1 MSFTTEIKKEIA
13 YNELKPCCAK
23 AELSALIQL
32 CSSLQISKQKLIIAV
47 RTENPTTAK
56 RILQLLKKQ
65 YEVET
70 ELSVIKKVK
79 LKKNHIYNLRVMNN
93 AMNIL
98 MDLGLGIYNDKG
110 LLEHPYA
117 SLVARDCCARAYLAG
132 AFMATGSCN
141 NPTTSNYHLEIVSN
155 TESHAKFIDKLMH
168 RFSLSS
174 KIIERRGKFVIY
186 LKASEKIG
194 DFLRCV
200 GAQQNLLEFENIRIN
215 RDFRNSL
222 TRLDNCDVANEMKS
236 IKAAE
241 QQIMDIKKLQES
253 GAFDKLDKKLKD
265 VAYLRLKYPEHSLNE
280 LCDEY
285 KIEQAV
291 VISKSGMKHRFVKIH
306 DLAEKA

>member
-32 CSSLQISKQKLIIAV
+32 CSSLQISNQKLIIAV
-47 RTENPTTAK
+47 KTENPTTAK
-56 RILQLLKKQ
+56 RILQLLKAQ
-65 YEVET
+65 YDVQT
-70 ELSVIKKVK
+70 ELSVIRKVK

-98 MDLGLGIYNDKG
+98 IDLGIYNEKG

-117 SLVARDCCARAYLAG
+117 SLVTRECCARAYLAG

-141 NPTTSNYHLEIVSN
+141 NPTTSNYHLEIVSI

-168 RFSLSS
+168 RFYLTS
-174 KIIERRGKFVIY
+174 KIIERRGKFVVY

-194 DFLRCV
+194 DFLRCA
-200 GAQQNLLEFENIRIN
+200 GAQQNLLEFENVRIN
-215 RDFRNSL
+215 RDFKNSL

-236 IKAAE
+236 LKAAE
-241 QQIMDIKKLQES
+241 KQLLDIKKLQDA
-253 GAFDKLDKKLKD
+253 GKFDNLDIKLKE
-265 VAYLRLKYPEHSLNE
+265 VANLRIKYPEHSLNE
-280 LCDEY
+280 LCNEY
-285 KIEQAV
+285 KTEQATI
-291 VISKSGMKHRFVKIH
+291 ISKSGMKHRFVKIH
-306 DLAEKA
+306 DLAEKV